1 MALRDLVLTLLLVG
15 ALPVALRWPF
25 VGICVYAWLGLM
37 NPHRLSWSFAYD
49 MPWAQVYGIVALVS
63 LAWER
68 DRQLGPAIG
77 RFWLVIVYLL
87 WMGITTAFALEP
99 DRAQVRIVEVFK
111 IYLMAIV
118 TLAVLTSEQ
127 RIRAFLAVA
136 VLSVAFFGI
145 KGGVFTLA
153 SGGAFRV
160 WGPPGSVIEDNNQLA
175 VALTMTVPL
184 MVWLARFDSRRWVRL
199 GLYGAIALVVASILG
214 SHSRGAMVA
223 IVAMSALL
231 VLKSERKVLFSVVFA
246 MGAGLAL
253 ALMPD
258 HFWAR
263 MSSILNYEQ
272 DASVQGRFNA
282 WATAIRIADARPTGG
297 GFDYTG
303 ARSFAAW
310 APDPANVKSSHSIY
324 FQALGE
330 HGWPGLVLFLG
341 FWLLVWMAC
350 RRALRRWQKDPERSH
365 LASLAAMLQ
374 VSLIGYLAGG
384 AFVNIGYWD
393 FPFYLAAVAFALVA
407 LGAREAASAAPRAG
421 SISAAARGGRAGLAP
436 HPASAPPVRRSAA
449 TSARPE
455 PGGSGVRP
463 AGASRG

>member
-1 MALRDLVLTLLLVG
+1 MALRDIVLTLLLVG
-15 ALPVALRWPF
+15 GLPAALRWPF
-25 VGICVYAWLGLM
+25 VGFCIYAWLGLM
-37 NPHRLSWSFAYD
+37 NPHRLAWGFAYD
-49 MPWAQVYGIVALVS
+49 MPWAQVYGVTALLS

-68 DRQLGPAIG
+68 NRQLGLAIG
-77 RFWLVIVYLL
+77 RFRLVIAYLL

-99 DRAQVRIVEVFK
+99 ERAQVRIVEVFK
-111 IYLMAIV
+111 IYLMAIA
-118 TLAVLTSEQ
+118 TLAVLTTER
-127 RIRAFLAVA
+127 RIRAFLTVA

-184 MVWLARFDSRRWVRL
+184 MVWLARVDTRRWVRFAF
-199 GLYGAIALVVASILG
+199 YGAIVLVVASILG

-231 VLKSERKVLFSVVFA
+231 ILKSERKLLFILIFVT
-246 MGAGLAL
+246 GAGLAS
-253 ALMPD
+253 ALMPA
-258 HFWAR
+258 HFWDR
-263 MSSILNYEQ
+263 MSTIRNYEQ

-282 WATAIRIADARPTGG
+282 WTTAIRIADARPTGG

-330 HGWPGLVLFLG
+330 HGWPGFALFLG
-341 FWLLVWMAC
+341 FWLLNWLAC
-350 RRALRRWQKDPERSH
+350 RQALRRWRDDPQRSH

-374 VSLIGYLAGG
+374 VSLVGYLAGG

-407 LGAREAASAAPRAG
+407 LGVREPRGVVVAPAARARGTPSHPLPAFR
-421 SISAAARGGRAGLAP
+421 SAAASGQRPGNASTGL
-436 HPASAPPVRRSAA
+436 
-449 TSARPE
+449 
-455 PGGSGVRP
+455 
-463 AGASRG
+463 